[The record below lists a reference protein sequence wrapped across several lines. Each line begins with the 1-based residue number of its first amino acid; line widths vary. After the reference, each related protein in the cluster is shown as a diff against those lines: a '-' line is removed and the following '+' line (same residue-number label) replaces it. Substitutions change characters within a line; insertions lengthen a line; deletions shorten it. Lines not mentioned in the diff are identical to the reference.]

1 MQENAMA
8 FQAIMEQDRVKFEA
22 DLSAKLQQ
30 QNSQFQMA
38 MMQQSQL
45 FQAELFRKLFDKK
58 DSQSSMIYYTF
69 IFTVYA
75 IINCLLLLACAQ

>member
-1 MQENAMA
+1 M
-8 FQAIMEQDRVKFEA
+8 KFEA

-45 FQAELFRKLFDKK
+45 FQAELLKKLFDKR
-58 DSQSSMIYYTF
+58 DSNQDDLRYSHF
-69 IFTVYA
+69 HCVC
-75 IINCLLLLACAQ
+75 NN

>member
-1 MQENAMA
+1 MA
-8 FQAIMEQDRVKFEA
+8 FQAKMEQHRVKFEA

-45 FQAELFRKLFDKK
+45 FQAELFKKLFDKK
-58 DSQSSMIYYTF
+58 DS
-69 IFTVYA
+69 
-75 IINCLLLLACAQ
+75 